1 MQFYVYRAAKK
12 WESDETTQTKDGC
25 LFKNKLKRIIRMNQ
39 TFNNNS
45 IAVVNANEPSV
56 TY

>member
-1 MQFYVYRAAKK
+1 MYIELRKK